1 MQILGEVGRRFTRKH
16 QLHGKVNLA
25 VEQIVL
31 RFSVRALR
39 TKQETSAEIRHDD
52 SIINSIIITLFEKL
66 ISLFRPFY
74 YSSWK

>member
-31 RFSVRALR
+31 RFSVRAFMVLNM
-39 TKQETSAEIRHDD
+39 KVVFFVQ
-52 SIINSIIITLFEKL
+52 K
-66 ISLFRPFY
+66 
-74 YSSWK
+74 